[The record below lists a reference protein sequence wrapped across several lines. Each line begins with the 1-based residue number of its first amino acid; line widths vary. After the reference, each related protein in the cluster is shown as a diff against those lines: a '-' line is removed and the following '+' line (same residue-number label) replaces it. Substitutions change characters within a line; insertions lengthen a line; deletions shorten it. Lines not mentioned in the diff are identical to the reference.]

1 MNVQDFHGH
10 SWLAVCVPEVMTKAI
25 HHNIEVVKLAPAVM
39 IYILLI
45 VSSRKSGFILLSDA
59 INVQGL

>member
-1 MNVQDFHGH
+1 
-10 SWLAVCVPEVMTKAI
+10 MTKAI